1 MKFLKLKGYGNNH
14 SHLSPLK
21 SITDIEFETNY
32 TSVTLSSG
40 RSVNVVE
47 TEEDFEK
54 IINFSGGYII
64 NENSLNNDL
73 PF

>member
-1 MKFLKLKGYGNNH
+1 MKFLKLTGYGNGH
-14 SHLSPLK
+14 SHLIPLK
-21 SITDIEFETNY
+21 SITDIEFEINY

-47 TEEDFEK
+47 TEKDFEK

-64 NENSLNNDL
+64 NENALNNDL

>member
-1 MKFLKLKGYGNNH
+1 MKFLKLTGYGNSH
-14 SHLSPLK
+14 SHLIPLK

-32 TSVTLSSG
+32 TTITLTSG

-64 NENSLNNDL
+64 NDHALNNDL

>member
-1 MKFLKLKGYGNNH
+1 MKFLKLTGYGNGH
-14 SHLSPLK
+14 SHLVPLK
-21 SITDIEFETNY
+21 SITDIEFEVNY

-64 NENSLNNDL
+64 NENALNNDL

>member
-1 MKFLKLKGYGNNH
+1 MKFLKLTGYGNGH
-14 SHLSPLK
+14 SHLVPLK
-21 SITDIEFETNY
+21 SITDIEFEINY

-64 NENSLNNDL
+64 NENALNNDL

>member
-1 MKFLKLKGYGNNH
+1 MKFLKLTGYGNGH
-14 SHLSPLK
+14 SHLVPLK
-21 SITDIEFETNY
+21 SITDIEFEVNY

-47 TEEDFEK
+47 TEKDFEK

-64 NENSLNNDL
+64 NENALNNDL

>member
-1 MKFLKLKGYGNNH
+1 MKFLKLTGYGNGH
-14 SHLSPLK
+14 SHLVPLK
-21 SITDIEFETNY
+21 SITDIEFEINY

-64 NENSLNNDL
+64 NENALNNEL

>member
-14 SHLSPLK
+14 SHLIPLK

>member
-1 MKFLKLKGYGNNH
+1 MKFLKLTGYGNGH
-14 SHLSPLK
+14 PHLILLK

-32 TSVTLSSG
+32 TSVNLSSG

-64 NENSLNNDL
+64 NENALNNEL

>member
-1 MKFLKLKGYGNNH
+1 MKFLKLTGYGNGH
-14 SHLSPLK
+14 SHLIPLK
-21 SITDIEFETNY
+21 SITDIEFEPNY

-47 TEEDFEK
+47 TEKDFEK

-64 NENSLNNDL
+64 NENALNNDL

>member
-1 MKFLKLKGYGNNH
+1 MKFLKLTGYGNGH
-14 SHLSPLK
+14 SHLVPLK
-21 SITDIEFETNY
+21 SSTDIEFEINY

-64 NENSLNNDL
+64 NENALNNDL

>member
-1 MKFLKLKGYGNNH
+1 MKFLKLTGYGNGH
-14 SHLSPLK
+14 SHLVPLK
-21 SITDIEFETNY
+21 SITDIEFEINY

-47 TEEDFEK
+47 TEKDFEK

-64 NENSLNNDL
+64 NENALNNDL

>member
-1 MKFLKLKGYGNNH
+1 MKFLKLKGYGNGH
-14 SHLSPLK
+14 SHLIPLK

-32 TSVTLSSG
+32 TSITLSSG

-47 TEEDFEK
+47 NETEFEQ

-64 NENSLNNDL
+64 NEHALNNDL

>member
-14 SHLSPLK
+14 SHLIPLK

-40 RSVNVVE
+40 RCVNVVE

>member
-1 MKFLKLKGYGNNH
+1 MKFLKLTGYGNGH
-14 SHLSPLK
+14 SHLVPLK
-21 SITDIEFETNY
+21 SITDIEFEINY

-47 TEEDFEK
+47 TEKDFEK

-64 NENSLNNDL
+64 NENALNNEL

>member
-1 MKFLKLKGYGNNH
+1 MKFLKLTGYGNSH
-14 SHLSPLK
+14 SHLIPLK

>member
-1 MKFLKLKGYGNNH
+1 MKFLKLTGYGNNH
-14 SHLSPLK
+14 SHLIPLK
-21 SITDIEFETNY
+21 SITDIEFEVNY

-64 NENSLNNDL
+64 NENSINNDL

>member
-1 MKFLKLKGYGNNH
+1 MKFLKLTGYGNGH
-14 SHLSPLK
+14 PPLIPLK

-32 TSVTLSSG
+32 TSVNLSSG

-47 TEEDFEK
+47 TEEDFEQ
-54 IINFSGGYII
+54 IISFSGGYII
-64 NENSLNNDL
+64 NEHSINNDL